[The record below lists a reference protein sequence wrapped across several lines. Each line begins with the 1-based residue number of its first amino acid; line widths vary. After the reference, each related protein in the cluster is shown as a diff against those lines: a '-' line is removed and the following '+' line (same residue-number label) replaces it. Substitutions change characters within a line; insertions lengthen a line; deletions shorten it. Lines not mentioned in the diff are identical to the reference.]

1 MPEKKIQVSDNIL
14 NLAQLQ
20 DKMDG
25 VVFDHLDTTQNWQR
39 AYDDLDALLLQ
50 AISYFNT
57 QVKESNGNIPNGSV
71 YWNLFMDIV
80 SKIIYFRTF
89 AEKNLV
95 DFNNASDKEKV
106 LYNLKIAANCLP
118 NVQKGN
124 KEFLQEIA
132 QFYEEIELFEGK
144 EGAFEQFYFLQNNAI
159 DDCLR
164 NFDSRIKEREQQEQK
179 ENVLN

>member
-25 VVFDHLDTTQNWQR
+25 IVFDHLDTTQNWQR

-50 AISYFNT
+50 AIAYYKA
-57 QVKESNGNIPNGSV
+57 QVKEANGNIPKGTV

-89 AEKNLV
+89 ALKNLV
-95 DFNNASDKEKV
+95 DLNNASEKETV
-106 LYNLKIAANCLP
+106 LFNLKVAANCLP
-118 NVQKGN
+118 NIQKGN
-124 KEFLQEIA
+124 KDFLQEIA
-132 QFYEEIELFEGK
+132 QFYEEIELFEGE
-144 EGAFEQFYFLQNNAI
+144 EGAFEQFYFEQNNSI
-159 DDCLR
+159 DDCLK
-164 NFDSRIKEREQQEQK
+164 NFDTRIKQRELREQK